1 MDLSV
6 RKPQTPS
13 KNTEFKERTKDRKP
27 PPIKLIKE
35 SANTDTLTTPD
46 INKAAQTPLLRE
58 VFNRNQEH
66 LGASEALANLGDLS
80 GNIKEEIVTSNPP
93 SVSPLERDV
102 LEGPDKV
109 MDKGDEIITMQM
121 TGQEQTV
128 VKQVALRVAEQATL
142 LPTQPVDMTAQEVE
156 KVERKRQRNRVAA
169 TKCRKRK
176 IERITVLEGEVK
188 NLNDTLQKNLKEK
201 RELEIEI
208 EEIRNR
214 IKIHIKQGCTGLEE
228 YLIDWVWKSK
238 NFTKISASFFLIF
251 ETCPSS
257 KYPN

>member
-1 MDLSV
+1 M
-6 RKPQTPS
+6 
-13 KNTEFKERTKDRKP
+13 
-27 PPIKLIKE
+27 
-35 SANTDTLTTPD
+35 
-46 INKAAQTPLLRE
+46 
-58 VFNRNQEH
+58 
-66 LGASEALANLGDLS
+66 GALANLGDLS

-121 TGQEQTV
+121 TGQEQT
-128 VKQVALRVAEQATL
+128 
-142 LPTQPVDMTAQEVE
+142 VDMTAQEVE

-228 YLIDWVWKSK
+228 YLID
-238 NFTKISASFFLIF
+238 
-251 ETCPSS
+251 
-257 KYPN
+257 

>member
-1 MDLSV
+1 MALPHSFF
-6 RKPQTPS
+6 QS
-13 KNTEFKERTKDRKP
+13 KVSFSAVWQVL
-27 PPIKLIKE
+27 KL
-35 SANTDTLTTPD
+35 NF
-46 INKAAQTPLLRE
+46 QTPLLRE

-142 LPTQPVDMTAQEVE
+142 LP
-156 KVERKRQRNRVAA
+156 
-169 TKCRKRK
+169 
-176 IERITVLEGEVK
+176 
-188 NLNDTLQKNLKEK
+188 
-201 RELEIEI
+201 
-208 EEIRNR
+208 
-214 IKIHIKQGCTGLEE
+214 
-228 YLIDWVWKSK
+228 
-238 NFTKISASFFLIF
+238 
-251 ETCPSS
+251 S
-257 KYPN
+257 KYMSV